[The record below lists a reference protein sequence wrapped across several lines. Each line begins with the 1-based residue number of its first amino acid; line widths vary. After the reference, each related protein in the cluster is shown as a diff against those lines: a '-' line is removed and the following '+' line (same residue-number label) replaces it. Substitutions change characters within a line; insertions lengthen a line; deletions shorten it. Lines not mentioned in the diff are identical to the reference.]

1 MSLNAQVSAERVHIG
16 FFGLR
21 NAGKSSLV
29 NRVTGQE
36 LSVVSE
42 VRGTTTD
49 PVRKAMELL
58 PLGPVVIIDTP
69 GLDDEGTLGEE
80 RVRRARRVLDQTDI
94 AVLVV
99 DAAAGLSQADRGL
112 TQLFEERH
120 IPYVIAMNKADLVTV
135 PENIPENMIFVSARE
150 NGNIHALKEK
160 IAALVRSVPP
170 ARELIADLVSPGDA
184 VVLVTPIDSAAP
196 KGRLILPQQQTI
208 RSLLDAGCIPV
219 VARETELARTL
230 SLLREPPALVVT
242 DSQAFGMVSRIVPD
256 SVRLTSFSIL
266 FARYKGDLRTAVL
279 GAAALRQLK
288 DGDTVL
294 ISEGCTHHRQCGDIG
309 TEKLP
314 RWVRQY
320 TGRDIR
326 FVFTSGGEFPEN
338 LSPYALD
345 HPSAARACWAS
356 AKCSRVCAAQRNS
369 VSLSPTTALPSRRFT
384 VFSTVRCVRFPRF
397 TQSGRNSSSKKV
409 FCLLFA
415 RFYSIM
421 QAYRCIEL
429 EARCA

>member
-29 NRVTGQE
+29 NRVTGQT
-36 LSVVSE
+36 LSIVSE

-58 PLGPVVIIDTP
+58 PVGPVVIIDTP
-69 GLDDEGTLGEE
+69 GLDDEGALGEE

-99 DAAAGLSQADRGL
+99 DAAAGLSQADREL
-112 TQLFEERH
+112 MRLFEGKR
-120 IPYVIAMNKADLVTV
+120 IPFVVAMNKADLVSVPESV
-135 PENIPENMIFVSARE
+135 PENTIYVSAQE
-150 NGNIHALKEK
+150 NENIYALKEK
-160 IAALVRSVPP
+160 IAALARSAASP
-170 ARELIADLVSPGDA
+170 RELIADLVSSGDA

-208 RSLLDAGCIPV
+208 RALLDAGCAPV
-219 VARETELARTL
+219 VTRETELSRTL
-230 SLLREPPALVVT
+230 SLLSEPPTLVVT
-242 DSQAFGMVSRIVPD
+242 DSQAFGIVSKIVPE

-279 GAAALRQLK
+279 GAAALRRLK

-314 RWVRQY
+314 RWVKSY
-320 TGRDIR
+320 TGRDVN
-326 FVFTSGGEFPEN
+326 FAFTSGGEFPDD
-338 LSPYALD
+338 LSPYALVIHCGACMLNEREMQSRLCRAAEQSVPITNYGIAIAQMHGILD
-345 HPSAARACWAS
+345 RALRPFSALHAEWS
-356 AKCSRVCAAQRNS
+356 AQQLV
-369 VSLSPTTALPSRRFT
+369 
-384 VFSTVRCVRFPRF
+384 
-397 TQSGRNSSSKKV
+397 
-409 FCLLFA
+409 
-415 RFYSIM
+415 
-421 QAYRCIEL
+421 
-429 EARCA
+429 

>member
-29 NRVTGQE
+29 NRVTGQT
-36 LSVVSE
+36 LSIVSE

-58 PLGPVVIIDTP
+58 PVGPVVIIDTP
-69 GLDDEGTLGEE
+69 GLDDEGALGEE
-80 RVRRARRVLDQTDI
+80 RVRRTRRVLDQTDI

-99 DAAAGLSQADRGL
+99 DAAAGLSQADREL
-112 TQLFEERH
+112 MQLFEGKR
-120 IPYVIAMNKADLVTV
+120 IPFVVAMNKADLVSVPESV
-135 PENIPENMIFVSARE
+135 PENTIYVSAQE
-150 NGNIHALKEK
+150 NENIYTLKEK
-160 IAALVRSVPP
+160 IAALARSAASP
-170 ARELIADLVSPGDA
+170 RELIADLVSSGDA

-208 RSLLDAGCIPV
+208 RALLDAGCVPV
-219 VARETELARTL
+219 VTRETELSRTL
-230 SLLREPPALVVT
+230 SLLSEPPALVVT
-242 DSQAFGMVSRIVPD
+242 DSQAFGIVSKTVPE

-279 GAAALRQLK
+279 GAAALRRLK

-314 RWVRQY
+314 RWVKSY
-320 TGRDIR
+320 TGRDVN
-326 FVFTSGGEFPEN
+326 FAFTSGGEFPDD
-338 LSPYALD
+338 LSPYALVIHCGACMLNEREMQSRLCRAAEQSVPITNYGIAIAQMHGILD
-345 HPSAARACWAS
+345 RALRPFSALHAEWS
-356 AKCSRVCAAQRNS
+356 AQQLV
-369 VSLSPTTALPSRRFT
+369 
-384 VFSTVRCVRFPRF
+384 
-397 TQSGRNSSSKKV
+397 
-409 FCLLFA
+409 
-415 RFYSIM
+415 
-421 QAYRCIEL
+421 
-429 EARCA
+429 

>member
-29 NRVTGQE
+29 NRVTGQT
-36 LSVVSE
+36 LSIVSE

-58 PLGPVVIIDTP
+58 PVGPVVIIDTP
-69 GLDDEGTLGEE
+69 GLDDEGALGEE
-80 RVRRARRVLDQTDI
+80 RVRRTRRVLDQTDI

-99 DAAAGLSQADRGL
+99 DAAAGLSQADREL
-112 TQLFEERH
+112 MQLFEGKR
-120 IPYVIAMNKADLVTV
+120 IPFVVAMNKADLVSVPESV
-135 PENIPENMIFVSARE
+135 PENTIYVSAQE
-150 NGNIHALKEK
+150 NENIYALKEK
-160 IAALVRSVPP
+160 IAALARSAASP
-170 ARELIADLVSPGDA
+170 RELIADLVSSGDA

-208 RSLLDAGCIPV
+208 RALLDAGCVPV
-219 VARETELARTL
+219 VTRETELSRTL
-230 SLLREPPALVVT
+230 SLLSEPPALVVT
-242 DSQAFGMVSRIVPD
+242 DSQAFGIVSKIVPE

-279 GAAALRQLK
+279 GAAALRRLK

-314 RWVRQY
+314 RWVKSY
-320 TGRDIR
+320 TGRDVN
-326 FVFTSGGEFPEN
+326 FAFTSGGEFPDD
-338 LSPYALD
+338 LSPYALVIHCGACMLNEREMQSRLCRTAEQSVPITNYGIAIAQMHGILD
-345 HPSAARACWAS
+345 RALRPFSALHAEWS
-356 AKCSRVCAAQRNS
+356 AQQLV
-369 VSLSPTTALPSRRFT
+369 
-384 VFSTVRCVRFPRF
+384 
-397 TQSGRNSSSKKV
+397 
-409 FCLLFA
+409 
-415 RFYSIM
+415 
-421 QAYRCIEL
+421 
-429 EARCA
+429 

>member
-29 NRVTGQE
+29 NRVTGQT
-36 LSVVSE
+36 LSIVSE

-58 PLGPVVIIDTP
+58 PVGPVVIIDTP
-69 GLDDEGTLGEE
+69 GLDDEGALGEE

-99 DAAAGLSQADRGL
+99 DAAAGLSQADREL
-112 TQLFEERH
+112 MQLFEGKR
-120 IPYVIAMNKADLVTV
+120 IPFVVAMNKADLVSVPESV
-135 PENIPENMIFVSARE
+135 PENTIYVSVQKNENIYT
-150 NGNIHALKEK
+150 LKEK
-160 IAALVRSVPP
+160 IAALARSAASP
-170 ARELIADLVSPGDA
+170 RELIADLVSSGDA

-208 RSLLDAGCIPV
+208 RALLDAGCVPV
-219 VARETELARTL
+219 VTRETELSRTL
-230 SLLREPPALVVT
+230 LLLSEPPALVVT
-242 DSQAFGMVSRIVPD
+242 DSQAFGIVSKIVPE

-279 GAAALRQLK
+279 GAAALRRLK

-314 RWVRQY
+314 RWVKSY
-320 TGRDIR
+320 TGRDVN
-326 FVFTSGGEFPEN
+326 FAFTSGGEFPDN
-338 LSPYALD
+338 LSPYALVIHCGACMLNEREMQSRLCRAAEQSVPITNYGIAIAQMHGILD
-345 HPSAARACWAS
+345 RALQPFSALHAEWS
-356 AKCSRVCAAQRNS
+356 AQQLV
-369 VSLSPTTALPSRRFT
+369 
-384 VFSTVRCVRFPRF
+384 
-397 TQSGRNSSSKKV
+397 
-409 FCLLFA
+409 
-415 RFYSIM
+415 
-421 QAYRCIEL
+421 
-429 EARCA
+429 

>member
-29 NRVTGQE
+29 NRVTGQT
-36 LSVVSE
+36 LSIVSE

-58 PLGPVVIIDTP
+58 PVGPVVIIDTP
-69 GLDDEGTLGEE
+69 GLDDEGALGEE
-80 RVRRARRVLDQTDI
+80 RVRRTRRVLDQTDI

-99 DAAAGLSQADRGL
+99 DAAAGLSQADREL
-112 TQLFEERH
+112 MQLFEGKR
-120 IPYVIAMNKADLVTV
+120 IPFVVAMNKADLVSVPESV
-135 PENIPENMIFVSARE
+135 PENTIYVSARE
-150 NGNIHALKEK
+150 NENIYALKEK
-160 IAALVRSVPP
+160 IAALARSAASP
-170 ARELIADLVSPGDA
+170 RELIADLVSSGDA

-208 RSLLDAGCIPV
+208 RALLDAGCVPV
-219 VARETELARTL
+219 VTRETELSRTL
-230 SLLREPPALVVT
+230 SLLSEPPALVVT
-242 DSQAFGMVSRIVPD
+242 DSQAFGIVSKIVPE

-279 GAAALRQLK
+279 GAAALRRLK

-314 RWVRQY
+314 RWVKSY
-320 TGRDIR
+320 TGRDVN
-326 FVFTSGGEFPEN
+326 FAFTSGGEFPDD
-338 LSPYALD
+338 LSPYALVIHCGACMLNEREMQSRLCRAAEQSVPITNYGIAIAQMHGILD
-345 HPSAARACWAS
+345 RALQPFSALHAEWS
-356 AKCSRVCAAQRNS
+356 AQQLV
-369 VSLSPTTALPSRRFT
+369 
-384 VFSTVRCVRFPRF
+384 
-397 TQSGRNSSSKKV
+397 
-409 FCLLFA
+409 
-415 RFYSIM
+415 
-421 QAYRCIEL
+421 
-429 EARCA
+429 

>member
-29 NRVTGQE
+29 NRVTGQT
-36 LSVVSE
+36 LSIVSE

-58 PLGPVVIIDTP
+58 PVGPVVIIDTP
-69 GLDDEGTLGEE
+69 GLDDEGALGEE
-80 RVRRARRVLDQTDI
+80 RVRRTRRVLDQTDI

-99 DAAAGLSQADRGL
+99 DAAAGLSQADREL
-112 TQLFEERH
+112 MQLFEGKR
-120 IPYVIAMNKADLVTV
+120 IPFVVAMNKADLVSVPESV
-135 PENIPENMIFVSARE
+135 PENTIYVSAQE
-150 NGNIHALKEK
+150 NENIYTLKEK
-160 IAALVRSVPP
+160 IAALARSAASP
-170 ARELIADLVSPGDA
+170 RELIADLVSSGDA

-208 RSLLDAGCIPV
+208 RALLDAGCVPV
-219 VARETELARTL
+219 VTRETELSRTL
-230 SLLREPPALVVT
+230 SLLSEPPALVVT
-242 DSQAFGMVSRIVPD
+242 DSQAFGIVSKIVPE

-279 GAAALRQLK
+279 GAAALRRLK

-314 RWVRQY
+314 RWVKSY
-320 TGRDIR
+320 TGRDVN
-326 FVFTSGGEFPEN
+326 FAFTSGGEFPDN
-338 LSPYALD
+338 LSPYALVIHCGACMLNEREMQSRLCRAAEQSVPITNYGIAIAQMHGILD
-345 HPSAARACWAS
+345 RALQPFSALHAEWS
-356 AKCSRVCAAQRNS
+356 AQQLV
-369 VSLSPTTALPSRRFT
+369 
-384 VFSTVRCVRFPRF
+384 
-397 TQSGRNSSSKKV
+397 
-409 FCLLFA
+409 
-415 RFYSIM
+415 
-421 QAYRCIEL
+421 
-429 EARCA
+429 

>member
-1 MSLNAQVSAERVHIG
+1 MSLNTQVSAERVHIG

-29 NRVTGQE
+29 NRVTGQT
-36 LSVVSE
+36 LSIVSE

-58 PLGPVVIIDTP
+58 PVGPVVIIDTP
-69 GLDDEGTLGEE
+69 GLDDEGALGEE

-99 DAAAGLSQADRGL
+99 DAAAGLSQADREL
-112 TQLFEERH
+112 MQLFEEKR
-120 IPYVIAMNKADLVTV
+120 IPFVVAMNKADLVSVPESV
-135 PENIPENMIFVSARE
+135 PENTIYVSAQE
-150 NGNIHALKEK
+150 NENIYALKEK
-160 IAALVRSVPP
+160 IAALARSAASP
-170 ARELIADLVSPGDA
+170 RELIADLVSPGDA

-208 RSLLDAGCIPV
+208 RALLDAGCVPV
-219 VARETELARTL
+219 VTRETELSRTL
-230 SLLREPPALVVT
+230 SLLSEPPALVVT
-242 DSQAFGMVSRIVPD
+242 DSQAFGIVSKIVPE

-279 GAAALRQLK
+279 GAAALRRLK

-314 RWVRQY
+314 RWVKSY
-320 TGRDIR
+320 TGRDVN
-326 FVFTSGGEFPEN
+326 FAFTSGGEF
-338 LSPYALD
+338 LDDFSPYALVIHCGACMLNEREMQSRLCRAAEQSVPITNYGIAIAQMHGILD
-345 HPSAARACWAS
+345 RALQPFSALHAEWS
-356 AKCSRVCAAQRNS
+356 AQQLV
-369 VSLSPTTALPSRRFT
+369 
-384 VFSTVRCVRFPRF
+384 
-397 TQSGRNSSSKKV
+397 
-409 FCLLFA
+409 
-415 RFYSIM
+415 
-421 QAYRCIEL
+421 
-429 EARCA
+429 

>member
-29 NRVTGQE
+29 NRVTGQT
-36 LSVVSE
+36 LSIVSE

-58 PLGPVVIIDTP
+58 PVGPVVIIDTP
-69 GLDDEGTLGEE
+69 GLDDEGALGEE
-80 RVRRARRVLDQTDI
+80 RVRRTRRVLDQTDI

-99 DAAAGLSQADRGL
+99 DAAAGLSQADREL
-112 TQLFEERH
+112 MQLFEGKR
-120 IPYVIAMNKADLVTV
+120 IPFVVAMNKADLVSVPESV
-135 PENIPENMIFVSARE
+135 PENTIYVSAQKNE
-150 NGNIHALKEK
+150 NIYALKEK
-160 IAALVRSVPP
+160 IAALARSAASP
-170 ARELIADLVSPGDA
+170 RELIADLVSSGDA

-208 RSLLDAGCIPV
+208 RALLDAGCVPV
-219 VARETELARTL
+219 VTRETELSRTL
-230 SLLREPPALVVT
+230 SLLSEPPALVVT
-242 DSQAFGMVSRIVPD
+242 DSQAFGIVSKTVPE

-279 GAAALRQLK
+279 GAAALRRLK

-314 RWVRQY
+314 RWVKSY
-320 TGRDIR
+320 TGRDVN
-326 FVFTSGGEFPEN
+326 FAFTSGGEFPDD
-338 LSPYALD
+338 LSPYALVIHCGACMLNEREMQSRLCRAAEQSVPITNYGIAIAQLHGILD
-345 HPSAARACWAS
+345 RALRPFSALHAEWS
-356 AKCSRVCAAQRNS
+356 AQQLV
-369 VSLSPTTALPSRRFT
+369 
-384 VFSTVRCVRFPRF
+384 
-397 TQSGRNSSSKKV
+397 
-409 FCLLFA
+409 
-415 RFYSIM
+415 
-421 QAYRCIEL
+421 
-429 EARCA
+429 

>member
-29 NRVTGQE
+29 NRVTGQT
-36 LSVVSE
+36 LSIVSE

-58 PLGPVVIIDTP
+58 PVGPVVIIDTP
-69 GLDDEGTLGEE
+69 GLDDEGALGEE
-80 RVRRARRVLDQTDI
+80 RVRRTRRVLDQTDI

-99 DAAAGLSQADRGL
+99 DAAAGLSQADREL
-112 TQLFEERH
+112 MQLFEGKR
-120 IPYVIAMNKADLVTV
+120 IPFVVAMNKADLVSVPESV
-135 PENIPENMIFVSARE
+135 PENTIYVSAQE
-150 NGNIHALKEK
+150 NENIYALKEK
-160 IAALVRSVPP
+160 IAALARSAASP
-170 ARELIADLVSPGDA
+170 RELIADLVSSGDA

-208 RSLLDAGCIPV
+208 RALLDAGCVPV
-219 VARETELARTL
+219 VTRETELSRTL
-230 SLLREPPALVVT
+230 SLLSEPPALVVT
-242 DSQAFGMVSRIVPD
+242 DSQAFGIVSKIVPE

-279 GAAALRQLK
+279 GAAALRRLK

-314 RWVRQY
+314 RWVKSY
-320 TGRDIR
+320 TGRDVN
-326 FVFTSGGEFPEN
+326 FAFTSGGEFPDN
-338 LSPYALD
+338 LSPYALVIHCGACMLNEREMQSRLCRAAEQSVPITNYGIAIAQMHGILD
-345 HPSAARACWAS
+345 RALQPFSALHAEWS
-356 AKCSRVCAAQRNS
+356 AQQLV
-369 VSLSPTTALPSRRFT
+369 
-384 VFSTVRCVRFPRF
+384 
-397 TQSGRNSSSKKV
+397 
-409 FCLLFA
+409 
-415 RFYSIM
+415 
-421 QAYRCIEL
+421 
-429 EARCA
+429 

>member
-29 NRVTGQE
+29 NRVTGQT
-36 LSVVSE
+36 LSIVSE

-58 PLGPVVIIDTP
+58 PVGPVVIIDTP
-69 GLDDEGTLGEE
+69 GLDDEGALGEE
-80 RVRRARRVLDQTDI
+80 RVRRTRRVLDQTDI

-99 DAAAGLSQADRGL
+99 DAAAGLSQADREL
-112 TQLFEERH
+112 MQLFEGKR
-120 IPYVIAMNKADLVTV
+120 IPFVVAMNKADLVSVPESV
-135 PENIPENMIFVSARE
+135 PENTIYVSAQE
-150 NGNIHALKEK
+150 NENIYTLKEK
-160 IAALVRSVPP
+160 IAALARSAASP
-170 ARELIADLVSPGDA
+170 RELIADLVSSGDA

-208 RSLLDAGCIPV
+208 RALLDAGCVPV
-219 VARETELARTL
+219 VTRETELSRTL
-230 SLLREPPALVVT
+230 SLLSEPPALVVT
-242 DSQAFGMVSRIVPD
+242 DSQAFGIVSKIVPE

-279 GAAALRQLK
+279 GAAALRRLK

-314 RWVRQY
+314 RWVKSY
-320 TGRDIR
+320 TGRDVN
-326 FVFTSGGEFPEN
+326 FAFTSGGEFPDN
-338 LSPYALD
+338 LSPYALVIHCGACMLNEREMQSRLCRAAEQSVPITNYGIAIAQMHGILD
-345 HPSAARACWAS
+345 RALRPFSALHAEWS
-356 AKCSRVCAAQRNS
+356 AQQLV
-369 VSLSPTTALPSRRFT
+369 
-384 VFSTVRCVRFPRF
+384 
-397 TQSGRNSSSKKV
+397 
-409 FCLLFA
+409 
-415 RFYSIM
+415 
-421 QAYRCIEL
+421 
-429 EARCA
+429 

>member
-29 NRVTGQE
+29 NRVTGQT
-36 LSVVSE
+36 LSIVSE

-58 PLGPVVIIDTP
+58 PVGPVVIIDTP
-69 GLDDEGTLGEE
+69 GLDDEGALGEE
-80 RVRRARRVLDQTDI
+80 RVRRTRRVLDQTDI

-99 DAAAGLSQADRGL
+99 DAAAGLSQADREL
-112 TQLFEERH
+112 MQLFEGKR
-120 IPYVIAMNKADLVTV
+120 IPFVVAMNKTDLVSVPESV
-135 PENIPENMIFVSARE
+135 PENTIYVSARE
-150 NGNIHALKEK
+150 NENIYTLKEK
-160 IAALVRSVPP
+160 IAALARSAASP
-170 ARELIADLVSPGDA
+170 RELIADLVLPGDA

-208 RSLLDAGCIPV
+208 RALLDAGCVPV
-219 VARETELARTL
+219 VTRETELSRTL
-230 SLLREPPALVVT
+230 SLLSEPPALVVT
-242 DSQAFGMVSRIVPD
+242 DSQAFGIVSKIVPE

-279 GAAALRQLK
+279 GAAALRRLK

-314 RWVRQY
+314 RWVKSY
-320 TGRDIR
+320 TGRDVN
-326 FVFTSGGEFPEN
+326 FAFTSGGEFPDD
-338 LSPYALD
+338 LSPYALVIHCGACMLNEREMQSRLCRAAEQSVPITNYGIAIAQMHGILD
-345 HPSAARACWAS
+345 RALQPFSALHAEWS
-356 AKCSRVCAAQRNS
+356 AQQLV
-369 VSLSPTTALPSRRFT
+369 
-384 VFSTVRCVRFPRF
+384 
-397 TQSGRNSSSKKV
+397 
-409 FCLLFA
+409 
-415 RFYSIM
+415 
-421 QAYRCIEL
+421 
-429 EARCA
+429 